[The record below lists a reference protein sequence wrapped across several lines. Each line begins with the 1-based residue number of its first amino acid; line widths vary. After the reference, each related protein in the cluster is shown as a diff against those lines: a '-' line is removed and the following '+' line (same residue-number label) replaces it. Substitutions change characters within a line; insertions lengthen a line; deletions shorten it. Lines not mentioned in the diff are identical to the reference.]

1 MNSAWNSANAVLA
14 EQRLRRDLRGSLEA
28 WCRFALKGVGQAPA
42 RHHVEIIHALER
54 VTSGE
59 TRRLLLLL
67 PPGSAKSTYASRLF
81 PVWWLVRHPAS
92 AVIAACH
99 TARLAEDFGRGVRG
113 LVVEH
118 AARLG
123 VDLRADARAAG
134 RFVTE
139 QGGEYFAIGARGAVT
154 GRRADLV
161 LVDDPIRSFADAES
175 YSAREHLWEWFRSEL
190 VTRLKPRGRIVL
202 VMTRWHCDDLAGR
215 LIAQGGWD
223 VLRLPALAE
232 AGDAL
237 GREAGAALWPEWED
251 RPALLEKKA
260 LLGERHFAA
269 LFQQSPI
276 QAGGQIFDP
285 RQLRVVDSVPE
296 GVAVRGWDLAGTGD
310 AKGDPDWTVG
320 VKLVRS
326 AAGFLF
332 IDDVVRF
339 RAVPSEVAER
349 VRAVTVADG
358 KAVTVGLPQD
368 PGQAGKSQIMFYIQM
383 LAGFRV
389 VATLESGKKEIRAD
403 GVSSQVSGGT
413 MSMRRAHWNAA
424 FMDELANFP
433 VGHKDDQVDALARA
447 FNLMLT
453 HGAPASF
460 VHLPFSE
467 R

>member
-1 MNSAWNSANAVLA
+1 MNSAPNSVNAA
-14 EQRLRRDLRGSLEA
+14 RTEQVLRRRLRGSLEA
-28 WCRFALKGVGQAPA
+28 WCRFALLGTGQAPA
-42 RHHVEIIHALER
+42 RHHLEIIRALEA
-54 VTSGE
+54 VTTGE
-59 TRRLLLLL
+59 TRRLMLLL

-81 PVWWLVRHPAS
+81 PVWWLVKHPAS

-123 VDLRADARAAG
+123 MTLRADARAAG

-139 QGGEYFAIGARGAVT
+139 QGGEYFAIGAHGAVT

-175 YSAREHLWEWFRSEL
+175 FSAREHLWEWFRSEL

-215 LIAQGGWD
+215 LIEHGGWD

-232 AGDAL
+232 AGDPL
-237 GREAGAALWPEWED
+237 GRDSGAALWPEWED
-251 RPALLEKKA
+251 RAALLEKRA

-269 LFQQSPI
+269 LFQQAPMR
-276 QAGGQIFDP
+276 AGGQIFDP
-285 RQLRVVDSVPE
+285 RQLPVVDAVPD
-296 GVAVRGWDLAGTGD
+296 GVAVRGWDLAATAAG
-310 AKGDPDWTVG
+310 KGDPDWTVG
-320 VKLVRS
+320 VKLVRD
-326 AAGFLF
+326 AAGCLF

-339 RAVPSEVAER
+339 RAVPGEVAER
-349 VRAVTVADG
+349 VYAVAVADG
-358 KAVTVGLPQD
+358 RAVTVGLPQD
-368 PGQAGKSQIMFYIQM
+368 PGQAGKSQIMFYTRK

-389 VATLESGKKEIRAD
+389 VATLESGSKAVRAD
-403 GVSSQVSGGT
+403 GVSSQVNKGT
-413 MSMRRAHWNAA
+413 ISMRRAHWNAV
-424 FMDELANFP
+424 FMDELATFP
-433 VGHKDDQVDALARA
+433 VGHKDDQVDALTRA
-447 FNLMLT
+447 FNLMLE

-460 VHLPFSE
+460 AHLPFSA